1 MNCELHVVLLMVIAP
16 REQKETLVAA
26 LHEHHANY
34 INVMFGHGSL
44 HLSPMASVFGF
55 ESEPKKIIITAFIRQ
70 EQSGEMITLLEDK
83 YKFNQDNIGFAFTIP
98 IERLCH

>member
-1 MNCELHVVLLMVIAP
+1 MNCELHAVLLMVIAL
-16 REQKETLVAA
+16 EQKKR
-26 LHEHHANY
+26 EHHANY

-44 HLSPMASVFGF
+44 HLSPMAGVFGF

-83 YKFNQDNIGFAFTIP
+83 YKFNQDNTGFAFTIP